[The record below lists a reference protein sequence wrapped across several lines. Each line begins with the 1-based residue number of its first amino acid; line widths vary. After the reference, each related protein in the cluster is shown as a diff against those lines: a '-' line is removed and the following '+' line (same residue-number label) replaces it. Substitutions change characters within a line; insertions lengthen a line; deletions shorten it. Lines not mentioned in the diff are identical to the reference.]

1 MLFKFFVKLIYLQSL
16 YVFILLIYGTFSL
29 FPGSITKEWNHK
41 VLSKYSYGYNLY
53 YWTDSIL
60 PPKSIIL
67 TNHRGYFY
75 SNLNIIYADFIF
87 TVHYSNFTARNYL
100 LEEIKSKKP
109 QYILFYD
116 FKNNF
121 NYLSYNFKDCV
132 NDLHAKAEKVGFH
145 ESRNP
150 FNSVKEK
157 YNAYI
162 FLFDYKKLPGC
173 VKEN

>member
-1 MLFKFFVKLIYLQSL
+1 M
-16 YVFILLIYGTFSL
+16 
-29 FPGSITKEWNHK
+29 
-41 VLSKYSYGYNLY
+41 
-53 YWTDSIL
+53 
-60 PPKSIIL
+60 
-67 TNHRGYFY
+67 
-75 SNLNIIYADFIF
+75 
-87 TVHYSNFTARNYL
+87 
-100 LEEIKSKKP
+100 
-109 QYILFYD
+109 FYD

-132 NDLHAKAEKVGFH
+132 NDLYAKAENVGFH

-150 FNSVKEK
+150 FNSIKDK